1 VIKRR
6 NLTWYWLD
14 FYIFGDKKMKF
25 INTVFFLNS
34 SYTKVKHQ
42 GQCWMSNKN
51 LKVMKEVYE
60 NYMLLVFD

>member
-1 VIKRR
+1 
-6 NLTWYWLD
+6 
-14 FYIFGDKKMKF
+14 MKF

-42 GQCWMSNKN
+42 AQCWISNKN

-60 NYMLLVFD
+60 NYMLHVFD